1 MDPLRSSLP
10 RCTPPPL
17 LFCAAHL
24 RRTGSRV
31 PADRVIDDEAFCRAC
46 FRGRPISPA
55 EKLLEQS
62 ESQKNFSTPTKQNRL
77 ARSESEKRSTDGIPA
92 SHRLTA
98 LETKLLNALQGI
110 LLNESMML
118 AAIHAY
124 RIPVTGRK
132 KKAATARRR
141 GRSRRTWQIPL
152 QPTPIALQAQPRES
166 AYCRRNGI
174 ALRQEFANALLDSVC

>member
-1 MDPLRSSLP
+1 MDPSRSSLP

-46 FRGRPISPA
+46 FRGRPIIAA
-55 EKLLEQS
+55 EKLRGQS
-62 ESQKNFSTPTKQNRL
+62 KSQRKNPQNFSHLSASPGPPDSNRLRADPPMTEPLPTPTKQDRQ
-77 ARSESEKRSTDGIPA
+77 AQSESETCSTDDIPA

-98 LETKLLNALQGI
+98 LETKLLNALQEI
-110 LLNESMML
+110 LLDETMML
-118 AAIHAY
+118 AAIHRY

-132 KKAATARRR
+132 RKAATARR
-141 GRSRRTWQIPL
+141 SWPISAIPL
-152 QPTPIALQAQPRES
+152 QPTPIVRQA
-166 AYCRRNGI
+166 
-174 ALRQEFANALLDSVC
+174 

>member
-46 FRGRPISPA
+46 FRGRPIIGA
-55 EKLLEQS
+55 EKLRGQS
-62 ESQKNFSTPTKQNRL
+62 KSQRKNPQNFSHLSASPGPPDSNRL
-77 ARSESEKRSTDGIPA
+77 RTDPPATKLPDPDADHNDGIPA

-98 LETKLLNALQGI
+98 LETTLLNALQEI
-110 LLNESMML
+110 LLDETMML
-118 AAIHAY
+118 AAIHRY

-132 KKAATARRR
+132 KKAAI
-141 GRSRRTWQIPL
+141 GCS
-152 QPTPIALQAQPRES
+152 
-166 AYCRRNGI
+166 G
-174 ALRQEFANALLDSVC
+174 FAKCAEIGPHVGP